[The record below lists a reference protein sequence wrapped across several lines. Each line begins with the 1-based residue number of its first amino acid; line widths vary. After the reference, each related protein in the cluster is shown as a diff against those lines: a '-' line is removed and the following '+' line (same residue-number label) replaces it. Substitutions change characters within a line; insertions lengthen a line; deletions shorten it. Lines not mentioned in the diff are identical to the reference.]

1 MSYTSPAFV
10 HYGDW
15 DEATRKEPS
24 QKWFEKIAHEIF
36 DAHKWETP
44 YSELYTD
51 DMELLNPDGST
62 VKGGK
67 EAWAAVAQLY
77 GPFTTQRTQPFYM
90 VVTETDYGWE
100 MIGQAWIFGNLPG
113 EPAKGEQKVMDKSGK
128 AWDVGMAGAFRFQY
142 RKVDG
147 AKHGDILLQMVHIMT
162 DTGPLL
168 MRMMGRGLLDP
179 STLRTSDI

>member
-1 MSYTSPAFV
+1 
-10 HYGDW
+10 
-15 DEATRKEPS
+15 
-24 QKWFEKIAHEIF
+24 
-36 DAHKWETP
+36 
-44 YSELYTD
+44 
-51 DMELLNPDGST
+51 
-62 VKGGK
+62 
-67 EAWAAVAQLY
+67 
-77 GPFTTQRTQPFYM
+77 M

>member
-1 MSYTSPAFV
+1 MSYATPAFV

-15 DEATRKEPS
+15 DETTRKEPS
-24 QKWFEKIAHEIF
+24 QKWFEKIVHEIF
-36 DAHKWETP
+36 DAHKWNTP

-51 DMELLNPDGST
+51 DMELLKPDGST
-62 VKGGK
+62 VKGVK

-77 GPFTTQRTQPFYM
+77 GPFTTQSTQPFYM

-100 MIGQAWIFGNLPG
+100 MIGQAWIYGNLLG
-113 EPAKGEQKVMDKSGK
+113 EPAKGEQKVMDNSGK
-128 AWDVGMAGAFRFQY
+128 EWDVGMAGGFRFQY

-147 AKHGDILLQMVHIMT
+147 AKHGDMLLQMVQIMS

-168 MRMMGRGLLDP
+168 MRMMGRGLIKA
-179 STLRTSDI
+179 SDLSS